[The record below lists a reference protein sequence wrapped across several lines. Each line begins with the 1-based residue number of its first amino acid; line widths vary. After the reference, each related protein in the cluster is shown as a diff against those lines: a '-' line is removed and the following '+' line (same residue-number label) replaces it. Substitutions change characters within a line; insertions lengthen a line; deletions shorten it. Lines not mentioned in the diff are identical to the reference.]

1 MCKINTISL
10 HPNPLSLQR
19 NMTTPWLDFIPNE
32 RQDTALIQ
40 QHTFL
45 KAWLSF
51 MDSPNQGLIESY
63 LLSDTVLHSSSHLQE
78 SVCVYDRRRRE
89 WGH

>member
-1 MCKINTISL
+1 
-10 HPNPLSLQR
+10 
-19 NMTTPWLDFIPNE
+19 
-32 RQDTALIQ
+32 
-40 QHTFL
+40 
-45 KAWLSF
+45 

-89 WGH
+89 WGALVPYGDGDLDNGRLGDSMRGLGGPPGEL